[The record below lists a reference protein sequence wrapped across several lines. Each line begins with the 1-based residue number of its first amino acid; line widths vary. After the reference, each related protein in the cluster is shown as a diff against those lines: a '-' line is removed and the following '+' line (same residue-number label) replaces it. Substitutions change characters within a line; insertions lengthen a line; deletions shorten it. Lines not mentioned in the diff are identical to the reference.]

1 MGREYCRTCEALK
14 EFYWLKLNQFL
25 LAARSNS
32 AWLPRRHR
40 ARDEEAQ
47 ALKEESLMAL
57 RELMR
62 HAKVCYGLVHE
73 EAA

>member
-1 MGREYCRTCEALK
+1 VGRGYCRTCEAHK

-32 AWLPRRHR
+32 SWPRRRYR
-40 ARDEEAQ
+40 AGDEELQ
-47 ALKEESLMAL
+47 ILKDESLAAL

-62 HAKVCYGLVHE
+62 HAKVCYGLVRD

>member
-25 LAARSNS
+25 LAVRSS
-32 AWLPRRHR
+32 PRWAPRRQR
-40 ARDEEAQ
+40 LEDDELQ
-47 ALKEESLMAL
+47 AIKDESLMAL

-62 HAKVCYGLVHE
+62 HAKARHGLARD

>member
-1 MGREYCRTCEALK
+1 MGREYCRTCEALR

-25 LAARSNS
+25 LAVRSS
-32 AWLPRRHR
+32 PRWAPRRR
-40 ARDEEAQ
+40 RLEDDELQ
-47 ALKEESLMAL
+47 AIKDESLVAL

-62 HAKVCYGLVHE
+62 HAKACHGLARD

>member
-1 MGREYCRTCEALK
+1 MGREFCHTCESLK

-32 AWLPRRHR
+32 AWPSARHVV
-40 ARDEEAQ
+40 AEEELV
-47 ALKEESLMAL
+47 ALKDESLDAL

-62 HAKVCYGLVHE
+62 HAKVCYGLAQD